1 MDLAVHNHMTSTVQ
15 ACLEM
20 LLEGKYISQSAGW
33 IMRERR
39 KVYPKRLGQQ
49 GIHCQSWVNEQASS
63 TPVRSRGEAFPQHY
77 WQWCRGKSRTKCD
90 IRFGCLWAL
99 GLPEYFKNQLYSLR
113 LCKLSSPQKR
123 CESIVYLIMEKHTV
137 NMQKQRFIDIL

>member
-1 MDLAVHNHMTSTVQ
+1 MTSTVQ

-49 GIHCQSWVNEQASS
+49 GINS
-63 TPVRSRGEAFPQHY
+63 
-77 WQWCRGKSRTKCD
+77 
-90 IRFGCLWAL
+90 
-99 GLPEYFKNQLYSLR
+99 
-113 LCKLSSPQKR
+113 
-123 CESIVYLIMEKHTV
+123 
-137 NMQKQRFIDIL
+137 